1 MAFKKISALYFMADS
16 TEDLINLPDAQMGA
30 TCFVI
35 TEACEYKSTSDG
47 EWIKQVNSASNGNGN
62 TADLTGYATQSYVN
76 EKIGNLVS
84 SAPENLDTLAELAT
98 AFKDNKNVLEVLN
111 EAIGNKAEKT
121 DIPDVSNL
129 QPKGDYAL
137 KSELPSTSGFATE
150 EFVANKIAEAE
161 LNNKDVDLSG
171 YYTKSEVDNKIAD
184 IEHPVT
190 DLSGYVTNE
199 ELLEAVGNINIPS
212 IEGLAS
218 EEYVDEAIAGIDHPT
233 IDLSDYALKE
243 EIPSIEGLASEGY
256 VNNAV
261 DNIVHPSVDLSGFAT
276 KSYVQRAI
284 DGISI
289 NDAAHSFMI
298 PNPVDKSYYAGKKIA
313 CIGDSVTA
321 GVGANGNPYVTQLGA
336 TLGATMVN
344 LGASGTVLC
353 TGGHRGCNIGKLSES
368 SLGGAD
374 IVTILMGI
382 NDWDQAKA
390 DYYDLGDINSTDTS
404 TIYGAVK
411 MWCDR
416 IVELKNTASLAHTKF
431 YFMTP
436 LQTSWNHSK
445 GSNSWDQN
453 KVNIHGF
460 KLRDLCQAII
470 DVCALYKIPVIDL
483 NLYSG
488 IYYNSADDQT
498 TNSLGGDGI
507 HPNEAGHTEITK
519 AIIRGLEQNAG
530 YESITDTLYYLLA
543 FAAKE
548 MGTELSYP
556 VSAKYAIAEKDIP
569 ITGITL
575 SNTTIILTAGETYTL
590 VPTLVPENT
599 TQTNIVWETSNA
611 NIASVR
617 EGVVTAI
624 AEGTVTIICKS
635 ADNAEISAAAT
646 VVVNAAA
653 SNDLTALMLS
663 DEAVTV
669 NAGESHTMSVAF
681 VPAATA
687 QTDVTWSCD
696 DENVAEIEPS
706 SDGKTCVITAK
717 NVGQCYI
724 KVTSNVNNA
733 ISDSCLFTTTEVAE
747 EPEPDEP
754 IPAALFNLGPGA
766 TYNEETGLLT
776 SGLFTSGN
784 TNTAVYNQPLKPG
797 MEIEVEYGCTNNQ
810 FTAFGVDTAS
820 KPEDVILAQDK
831 YATGLF
837 NFYYDMP
844 TQHDAINSLTSGT
857 TTKNTMIS
865 TGNKANPKV
874 AILKRDADGVFS
886 GSVNGVDCVIPA
898 NAYVTTAQDT
908 EDLYVFFGGTN
919 GGTTT
924 YWKVNYFGALRNEP
938 VTPEEP
944 ENPDMPVEP
953 TDVPWV
959 LGAKTRYNAKE
970 DYIYGTGMFN
980 TGTDYVAIYNVPLT
994 ANMEVEIEGSREA
1007 ADNAQYT
1014 VCGLTDSL
1022 AVADTHCGNNRYAEG
1037 VYNVYYDAPSKNA
1050 VISYLRDGPQR
1061 LSTTG
1066 NKDNPRICTFK
1077 RDADGVI
1084 TAYHAGTL
1092 LNIPAVEAAN
1102 NAENLYVMIAGPG
1115 AASQWKIKYIGELR

>member
-1 MAFKKISALYFMADS
+1 
-16 TEDLINLPDAQMGA
+16 
-30 TCFVI
+30 
-35 TEACEYKSTSDG
+35 
-47 EWIKQVNSASNGNGN
+47 
-62 TADLTGYATQSYVN
+62 
-76 EKIGNLVS
+76 
-84 SAPENLDTLAELAT
+84 
-98 AFKDNKNVLEVLN
+98 
-111 EAIGNKAEKT
+111 
-121 DIPDVSNL
+121 
-129 QPKGDYAL
+129 
-137 KSELPSTSGFATE
+137 
-150 EFVANKIAEAE
+150 
-161 LNNKDVDLSG
+161 
-171 YYTKSEVDNKIAD
+171 
-184 IEHPVT
+184 
-190 DLSGYVTNE
+190 
-199 ELLEAVGNINIPS
+199 
-212 IEGLAS
+212 
-218 EEYVDEAIAGIDHPT
+218 
-233 IDLSDYALKE
+233 
-243 EIPSIEGLASEGY
+243 
-256 VNNAV
+256 
-261 DNIVHPSVDLSGFAT
+261 
-276 KSYVQRAI
+276 
-284 DGISI
+284 
-289 NDAAHSFMI
+289 
-298 PNPVDKSYYAGKKIA
+298 
-313 CIGDSVTA
+313 
-321 GVGANGNPYVTQLGA
+321 
-336 TLGATMVN
+336 MVN

-353 TGGHRGCNIGKLSES
+353 TGGHRGCNIGKLTES

-390 DYYDLGDINSTDTS
+390 EYYDLGDIDSTDTS

-416 IVELKNTASLAHTKF
+416 IVELKKTASLAHTKF

-453 KVNIHGF
+453 KVNVHGF

-470 DVCALYKIPVIDL
+470 DVCSVYEIPVIDL

-488 IYYNSADDQT
+488 LYYNSADDQT
-498 TNSLGGDGI
+498 ANIYGGDGI

-519 AIIRGLEQNAG
+519 AIIRGLEQNAE
-530 YESITDTLYYLLA
+530 YESITDTMYYLLA

-556 VSAKYAIAEKDIP
+556 VSVKYALVDKDVP

-575 SNTTIILTAGETYTL
+575 SETAISLTAGETRTL

-611 NIASVR
+611 NVASVR
-617 EGVVTAI
+617 EGVVTAV
-624 AEGTVTIICKS
+624 AEGTATITCKS
-635 ADNAEISAAAT
+635 TDNTAISATATIAVSAAA
-646 VVVNAAA
+646 N
-653 SNDLTALMLS
+653 NDLTALLLS

-696 DENVAEIEPS
+696 DENVAEIAPS
-706 SDGKTCVITAK
+706 SDGKTCVVTAK

-724 KVTSNVNNA
+724 KVTSNVNSA
-733 ISDSCLFTTTEVAE
+733 ISDSCLFTTTEVTE

-754 IPAALFNLGPGA
+754 IPAALFNLGSGA

-776 SGLFTSGN
+776 SGSFSSGN

-797 MEIEVEYGCTNNQ
+797 MEIEVEYGCTNNM
-810 FTAFGVDTAS
+810 FTTFGVDTTYN
-820 KPEDVILAQDK
+820 PEDVILAQGK
-831 YATGLF
+831 FATGLF
-837 NFYYDMP
+837 NFYYDTMNNWDP
-844 TQHDAINSLTSGT
+844 IFSLTSGT
-857 TTKNTMIS
+857 INKNTMIG
-865 TGNKANPKV
+865 TGNKANPKI

-898 NAYVTTAQDT
+898 NAHVTTAQDT
-908 EDLYVFFGGTN
+908 ENLYVFFGGTN
-919 GGTTT
+919 GGATTN
-924 YWKVNYFGALRNEP
+924 YWKINYFGALRNEP
-938 VTPEEP
+938 DTPVTPEEP
-944 ENPDMPVEP
+944 ETPVEPENPDVPVEP
-953 TDVPWV
+953 TDTPWV
-959 LGAKTRYNAKE
+959 LGAKTRYNAEE
-970 DYIYGTGMFN
+970 DYVYGTGMFQ
-980 TGTDYVAIYNVPLT
+980 TGTDYVAIHTVPLT
-994 ANMEVEIEGSREA
+994 ANMEVEIEGYRDAS
-1007 ADNAQYT
+1007 DNGQYT

-1022 AVADTHCGNNRYAEG
+1022 VVEDTHCGNNRYAEG
-1037 VYNVYYDAPSKNA
+1037 IFNVYYDAPGSNN
-1050 VISYLRDGPQR
+1050 VISYLRDGPQK
-1061 LSTTG
+1061 LSGTTG

>member
-1 MAFKKISALYFMADS
+1 MAYSKL
-16 TEDLINLPDAQMGA
+16 NLKNGQKLTA
-30 TCFVI
+30 THLAHI
-35 TEACEYKSTSDG
+35 ESG
-47 EWIKQVNSASNGNGN
+47 I
-62 TADLTGYATQSYVN
+62 ATN
-76 EKIGNLVS
+76 E
-84 SAPENLDTLAELAT
+84 AELI
-98 AFKDNKNVLEVLN
+98 K
-111 EAIGNKAEKT
+111 KAAKS

-137 KSELPSTSGFATE
+137 KNEIP
-150 EFVANKIAEAE
+150 
-161 LNNKDVDLSG
+161 DVSDLQPKG
-171 YYTKSEVDNKIAD
+171 
-184 IEHPVT
+184 
-190 DLSGYVTNE
+190 
-199 ELLEAVGNINIPS
+199 
-212 IEGLAS
+212 
-218 EEYVDEAIAGIDHPT
+218 
-233 IDLSDYALKE
+233 DYALKSE
-243 EIPSIEGLASEGY
+243 VPSVEGFASEQY
-256 VNNAV
+256 VNNAI

-276 KSYVQRAI
+276 KAYVQNAI
-284 DGISI
+284 NNVSVNGTAI
-289 NDAAHSFMI
+289 NFMI

-321 GVGANGNPYVTQLGA
+321 GVGAGSNPYVTQLGA
-336 TLGATMVN
+336 ALGATMVN

-353 TGGHRGCNIGKLSES
+353 TGGHRGCNIGKLTEG

-390 DYYDLGDINSTDTS
+390 EYYSLGDIDSTDTS

-416 IVELKNTASLAHTKF
+416 IVELKKTASLAHTKF

-453 KVNIHGF
+453 KVNVHGF

-470 DVCALYKIPVIDL
+470 DVCSVYEIPVIDL

-498 TNSLGGDGI
+498 ANIYGGDGI

-519 AIIRGLEQNAG
+519 AIIRGLEQNAE
-530 YESITDTLYYLLA
+530 YESITDTMYYLLA

-556 VSAKYAIAEKDIP
+556 ISVKYALVDKDIP

-575 SNTTIILTAGETYTL
+575 SASSISLTAGETHTL

-611 NIASVR
+611 NVASVR
-617 EGVVTAI
+617 EGVVTAV
-624 AEGTVTIICKS
+624 AEGTATITCKS
-635 ADNAEISAAAT
+635 TDNTAIFATATIAVSAAA
-646 VVVNAAA
+646 N
-653 SNDLTALMLS
+653 NDLTALLLS

-696 DENVAEIEPS
+696 DENVAEIKPS
-706 SDGKTCVITAK
+706 SDGKTCVVTAK

-724 KVTSNVNNA
+724 TVTSNVNNA

-754 IPAALFNLGPGA
+754 IPAALFNLGSGA

-776 SGLFTSGN
+776 SGSFENGN

-797 MEIEVEYGCTNNQ
+797 MEIEVEYNYAPSK
-810 FTAFGVDTAS
+810 FTTFGVDTTS
-820 KPEDVILAQDK
+820 NPEDVILAQSK

-837 NFYYDMP
+837 NFYYDNP
-844 TQHDAINSLTSGT
+844 NTWDAIFSLTSGT
-857 TTKNTMIS
+857 INKNTMIS
-865 TGNKANPKV
+865 TGNKENPKV
-874 AILKRDADGVFS
+874 AILKRDANGVFS
-886 GSVNGVDCVIPA
+886 GSVNGADCTIPA
-898 NAYVTTAQDT
+898 NAHVTTAQDT
-908 EDLYVFFGGTN
+908 ENLYVFFGGA
-919 GGTTT
+919 GGTGA

-938 VTPEEP
+938 DTPVTPEEP
-944 ENPDMPVEP
+944 VEP
-953 TDVPWV
+953 TDTPWV
-959 LGAKTRYNAKE
+959 LGAKTRYNAEE
-970 DYIYGTGMFN
+970 DYVYGVGTFN
-980 TGTDYVAIYNVPLT
+980 TGTDYVAIHTIPLT
-994 ANMEVEIEGSREA
+994 ANMEVEIEGSRNG
-1007 ADNAQYT
+1007 DTSQYT

-1022 AVADTHCGNNRYAEG
+1022 VVEDTHCGNNKYAEG
-1037 VYNVYYDAPSKNA
+1037 IYNVYYDVPSSND
-1050 VISYLRDGPQR
+1050 VISYLRDVPQR
-1061 LSTTG
+1061 LSGTTG

>member
-1 MAFKKISALYFMADS
+1 MSYSKLNLKNGQKLDQTHLAHI
-16 TEDLINLPDAQMGA
+16 EDGIAA
-30 TCFVI
+30 
-35 TEACEYKSTSDG
+35 TEAELVKKAAKS
-47 EWIKQVNSASNGNGN
+47 
-62 TADLTGYATQSYVN
+62 
-76 EKIGNLVS
+76 
-84 SAPENLDTLAELAT
+84 
-98 AFKDNKNVLEVLN
+98 
-111 EAIGNKAEKT
+111 
-121 DIPDVSNL
+121 DIPDVSGL

-137 KSELPSTSGFATE
+137 KKDIPSVSDFATK
-150 EFVANKIAEAE
+150 EFVVNKIAEAE
-161 LNNKDVDLSG
+161 LADKDVDLSG
-171 YYTKSEVDNKIAD
+171 YYTKSEVDAKIAD
-184 IEHPVT
+184 IEHPTV
-190 DLSGYVTNE
+190 DLNGYVTDE
-199 ELLEAVGNINIPS
+199 ELLEAVGGIQIPS
-212 IEGLAS
+212 VDGLAS
-218 EEYVDEAIAGIDHPT
+218 EEYVDNAIAGIEHPV
-233 IDLSDYALKE
+233 IDLTDYAKKSE
-243 EIPSIEGLASEGY
+243 VPSIDGLASENY
-256 VNNAV
+256 VDNAV

-276 KSYVQRAI
+276 KSYVQKAI
-284 DGISI
+284 EDISVD
-289 NDAAHSFMI
+289 DAAHSFMI

-321 GVGANGNPYVTQLGA
+321 GVGANNNPYVNQLGVA
-336 TLGATMVN
+336 LGATMVN

-382 NDWDQAKA
+382 NDWDQAKEN
-390 DYYDLGDINSTDTS
+390 YYSLGDINSTDTS

-416 IVELKNTASLAHTKF
+416 IIELKKTASLAHTKF

-498 TNSLGGDGI
+498 ANSLGGDGI
-507 HPNEAGHTEITK
+507 HPNESGHVKITE
-519 AIIRGLEQNAG
+519 AIIRGLEQNAE

-556 VSAKYAIAEKDIP
+556 VSVKYAVVEKDIP

-575 SNTTIILTAGETYTL
+575 SNTALNLTAGETHTL

-617 EGVVTAI
+617 EGVVTAV
-624 AEGTVTIICKS
+624 AEGTATITCKS
-635 ADNAEISAAAT
+635 TDNAGISAVAT
-646 VVVNAAA
+646 VVVSAAA
-653 SNDLTALMLS
+653 SNDLTALLLS

-706 SDGKTCVITAK
+706 SDGKTCVVTAK

-724 KVTSNVNNA
+724 TVTSNVNNA
-733 ISDSCLFTTTEVAE
+733 ISDSCLFTTTEVSE

-754 IPAALFNLGPGA
+754 APAALFNLGPGA

-776 SGLFTSGN
+776 SGNYQNRDSI
-784 TNTAVYNQPLKPG
+784 AVYTQPLKPG
-797 MEIEVEYGCTNNQ
+797 MEIEVEYGCTNGQ
-810 FTAFGVDTAS
+810 FSAFGVDTAS
-820 KPEDVILAQDK
+820 KPEDVILASGK
-831 YATGLF
+831 FATGLF
-837 NFYYDMP
+837 NFYYDAP
-844 TQHDAINSLTSGT
+844 TQHNIIQSLASGT
-857 TTKNTMIS
+857 LNKTTMIS
-865 TGNKANPKV
+865 TGNKANPKI
-874 AILKRDADGVFS
+874 AILKRDANGVFS
-886 GSVNGVDCVIPA
+886 ASVNGVDCVIPA
-898 NAYVTTAQDT
+898 NAHVTTAQDT
-908 EDLYVFFGGTN
+908 ENLYVFFGGTN
-919 GGTTT
+919 GGADTN
-924 YWKVNYFGALRNEP
+924 YWKINYFGALRNEPDTP

-944 ENPDMPVEP
+944 ENPDVPVEP
-953 TDVPWV
+953 TDIPWV
-959 LGAKTRYNAKE
+959 LGAKTRYNAEE
-970 DYIYGTGMFN
+970 DYVYGTGAFQA
-980 TGTDYVAIYNVPLT
+980 GTDCVAIHTVPLT
-994 ANMEVEIEGSREA
+994 ANMEVEIEGSRDG
-1007 ADNAQYT
+1007 DNAQYT

-1022 AVADTHCGNNRYAEG
+1022 VVEDTHCGNNTYAEG
-1037 VYNVYYDAPSKNA
+1037 VYNVYYDSPTGQN

-1061 LSTTG
+1061 LSVTG

-1115 AASQWKIKYIGELR
+1115 KESQWKIKYIGELR

>member
-1 MAFKKISALYFMADS
+1 MAYSKL
-16 TEDLINLPDAQMGA
+16 NLKNGQKLNETHLAHIEAGIA
-30 TCFVI
+30 A
-35 TEACEYKSTSDG
+35 TEAE
-47 EWIKQVNSASNGNGN
+47 
-62 TADLTGYATQSYVN
+62 
-76 EKIGNLVS
+76 LV
-84 SAPENLDTLAELAT
+84 
-98 AFKDNKNVLEVLN
+98 
-111 EAIGNKAEKT
+111 NKAAKS

-150 EFVANKIAEAE
+150 EFVVNKIAEAE
-161 LNNKDVDLSG
+161 LNDKDVDLSG
-171 YYTKSEVDNKIAD
+171 YYTKSEVDSKIAN
-184 IEHPVT
+184 IEHPTT
-190 DLSGYVTNE
+190 DLSGYVTDE

-218 EEYVDEAIAGIDHPT
+218 EEYVDEVIAAIEHPVV
-233 IDLSDYALKE
+233 DLTDYAKKSE
-243 EIPSIEGLASEGY
+243 VPSVEGLASEQY
-256 VNNAV
+256 VDNAV

-276 KSYVQRAI
+276 KSYVQKAI
-284 DGISI
+284 EGISV
-289 NDAAHSFMI
+289 DDTAHSFMI

-321 GVGANGNPYVTQLGA
+321 GVGAGNNPYVTQLGA
-336 TLGATMVN
+336 ALGATMVN

-390 DYYDLGDINSTDTS
+390 DYYSLGDIDSTDTS

-416 IVELKNTASLAHTKF
+416 IVALKNTASLAHTKF

-436 LQTSWNHSK
+436 LQTSWNHSI
-445 GSNSWDQN
+445 GSNNWDQN

-498 TNSLGGDGI
+498 ANSLGGDGI
-507 HPNEAGHTEITK
+507 HPNESGHVKITE
-519 AIIRGLEQNAG
+519 AIIRGLEQNAE
-530 YESITDTLYYLLA
+530 YESITDTMYYLLA

-556 VSAKYAIAEKDIP
+556 VSVKYAIVDKDIP

-575 SNTTIILTAGETYTL
+575 SETAISLTAGETHTL

-611 NIASVR
+611 NVASVR
-617 EGVVTAI
+617 EGVITAV
-624 AEGTVTIICKS
+624 AEGTATITCKS
-635 ADNAEISAAAT
+635 TDNTAISATATIAVSAAA
-646 VVVNAAA
+646 N
-653 SNDLTALMLS
+653 NDLTALLLS

-696 DENVAEIEPS
+696 DENVAEIAPS
-706 SDGKTCVITAK
+706 SDGKTCVVTAK

-724 KVTSNVNNA
+724 KVTSNVNSA
-733 ISDSCLFTTTEVAE
+733 ISDSCLFTTTEVTE

-754 IPAALFNLGPGA
+754 IPVALFNLGSGA

-776 SGLFTSGN
+776 SGSFTSGN
-784 TNTAVYNQPLKPG
+784 TNTAVYTQPLKPG
-797 MEIEVEYGCTNNQ
+797 MEIEVEYGCTNNM
-810 FTAFGVDTAS
+810 FTTFGVDTTS
-820 KPEDVILAQDK
+820 NPEDVILAQGK

-837 NFYYDMP
+837 NFYYDTMNNWDP
-844 TQHDAINSLTSGT
+844 IYSLTSGT
-857 TTKNTMIS
+857 INKNTMIG
-865 TGNKANPKV
+865 TGNKANPKI

-886 GSVNGVDCVIPA
+886 GSVNGVDCIIPA
-898 NAYVTTAQDT
+898 NAHVTTAQDT
-908 EDLYVFFGGTN
+908 ENLYVFFGGTN
-919 GGTTT
+919 GGATTN
-924 YWKVNYFGALRNEP
+924 YWKINYFGALRNEP

-944 ENPDMPVEP
+944 ETPVEPENPDVPVEP
-953 TDVPWV
+953 TDTPWV
-959 LGAKTRYNAKE
+959 LGVKTRYNAEE
-970 DYIYGTGMFN
+970 DYVYGTGMFQ
-980 TGTDYVAIYNVPLT
+980 TGTNYVAIHTVPLT
-994 ANMEVEIEGSREA
+994 ANMEVEIEGYRDAS
-1007 ADNAQYT
+1007 DNGQYT

-1022 AVADTHCGNNRYAEG
+1022 VVEDTHCGNNRYAEG
-1037 VYNVYYDAPSKNA
+1037 VYNVYYDSPANQT
-1050 VISYLRDGPQR
+1050 VISYLRDGPHR
-1061 LSTTG
+1061 LIGTTG

-1115 AASQWKIKYIGELR
+1115 AASKWKIKYIGELR

>member
-1 MAFKKISALYFMADS
+1 MSYSKLNLKNGQKLDQTHLAHI
-16 TEDLINLPDAQMGA
+16 EDGIAA
-30 TCFVI
+30 
-35 TEACEYKSTSDG
+35 TEAELVKKAAKS
-47 EWIKQVNSASNGNGN
+47 
-62 TADLTGYATQSYVN
+62 
-76 EKIGNLVS
+76 
-84 SAPENLDTLAELAT
+84 
-98 AFKDNKNVLEVLN
+98 
-111 EAIGNKAEKT
+111 
-121 DIPDVSNL
+121 DIPDVSGL

-137 KSELPSTSGFATE
+137 KKDIPSVSDFATK
-150 EFVANKIAEAE
+150 EFVVNKIAEAE
-161 LNNKDVDLSG
+161 LADKDVDLSG
-171 YYTKSEVDNKIAD
+171 YYTKSEVDAKIAD
-184 IEHPVT
+184 IEHPTV
-190 DLSGYVTNE
+190 DLNGYVTDE
-199 ELLEAVGNINIPS
+199 ELLEAVGGIQIPS
-212 IEGLAS
+212 VDGLAS
-218 EEYVDEAIAGIDHPT
+218 EEYVDNAIAGIEHPV
-233 IDLSDYALKE
+233 IDLTDYAKKSE
-243 EIPSIEGLASEGY
+243 VPSIDGLASENY
-256 VNNAV
+256 VDNAV

-276 KSYVQRAI
+276 KSYVQKAI
-284 DGISI
+284 DGISVD
-289 NDAAHSFMI
+289 DAAHSFMI

-321 GVGANGNPYVTQLGA
+321 GVGAGSNPYVTQLGA
-336 TLGATMVN
+336 ALGATMVN

-390 DYYDLGDINSTDTS
+390 DYYSLGDIDSTDTS

-416 IVELKNTASLAHTKF
+416 IVALKNTASLAHTKF

-436 LQTSWNHSK
+436 LQTSWNHSI
-445 GSNSWDQN
+445 GSNNWDQN
-453 KVNIHGF
+453 KVNVHGF

-498 TNSLGGDGI
+498 ANSLGGDGI
-507 HPNEAGHTEITK
+507 HPNEAGHVKITE
-519 AIIRGLEQNAG
+519 AIIRGLEQNAE

-543 FAAKE
+543 FASKA

-556 VSAKYAIAEKDIP
+556 VSVKYAVVEKDIP

-575 SNTTIILTAGETYTL
+575 SNTAINLTAGETHTL

-624 AEGTVTIICKS
+624 AEGTATITCKS
-635 ADNAEISAAAT
+635 ADNAGISAVAT
-646 VVVNAAA
+646 VVVSAAA
-653 SNDLTALMLS
+653 NNDLTALLLS

-696 DENVAEIEPS
+696 DEDVAEIKPS
-706 SDGKTCVITAK
+706 SDGKTCVVTAK

-724 KVTSNVNNA
+724 TVTSNVNSA
-733 ISDSCLFTTTEVAE
+733 ISDSCLFTTTEVTE

-754 IPAALFNLGPGA
+754 IPAALFNLGPNA

-776 SGLFTSGN
+776 SGTYQNGN
-784 TNTAVYNQPLKPG
+784 SVAVYTQPLKPG
-797 MEIEVEYGCTNNQ
+797 MEIEVEYGCTNNL
-810 FTAFGVDTAS
+810 FTAFGVDTTSNPA
-820 KPEDVILAQDK
+820 DVILADGK

-837 NFYYDMP
+837 NFYYDVP
-844 TQHDAINSLTSGT
+844 SRVAAIESLKSGT
-857 TTKNTMIS
+857 MNKDKLIT
-865 TGNKANPKV
+865 TGNQANPKV
-874 AILKRDADGVFS
+874 AILKRDANGVFS
-886 GSVNGVDCVIPA
+886 ASVNGVDCVIPA
-898 NAYVTTAQDT
+898 NAHVTTAQDT

-919 GGTTT
+919 GGADTN

-944 ENPDMPVEP
+944 ETPVEPENPEVPVEP
-953 TDVPWV
+953 TDTPWV
-959 LGAKTRYNAKE
+959 LGAKTYYNAE
-970 DYIYGTGMFN
+970 GDYVYGAGTFQ
-980 TGTDYVAIYNVPLT
+980 TGTDFVAIHTIPLT
-994 ANMEVEIEGSREA
+994 ANMEVEIEGSRTNG
-1007 ADNAQYT
+1007 DNAQYT

-1022 AVADTHCGNNRYAEG
+1022 VVADTHCGNNGYAEG
-1037 VYNVYYDAPSKNA
+1037 VYNVYYDSPNGQS
-1050 VISYLRDGPQR
+1050 VISYLKDGPKR
-1061 LSTTG
+1061 LSGTTG
-1066 NKDNPRICTFK
+1066 NKDNPRVCTFK

-1092 LNIPAVEAAN
+1092 LNIPNVEAAN
-1102 NAENLYVMIAGPG
+1102 NTENLYVMIAGPG
-1115 AASQWKIKYIGELR
+1115 KESQWKIKYIGELR

>member
-16 TEDLINLPDAQMGA
+16 TEDLINLPDVQMGA

-47 EWIKQVNSASNGNGN
+47 EWIKQVNFASNGNGN

-184 IEHPVT
+184 IEHPVP

-276 KSYVQRAI
+276 KSYVQKAI
-284 DGISI
+284 EDISVD
-289 NDAAHSFMI
+289 DAAHSFMI

-321 GVGANGNPYVTQLGA
+321 GVGANGNPYVTQLGTA
-336 TLGATMVN
+336 LGATMVN

-416 IVELKNTASLAHTKF
+416 IIELKNTASLAHTKF

-498 TNSLGGDGI
+498 TSSLGL
-507 HPNEAGHTEITK
+507 TLTLK
-519 AIIRGLEQNAG
+519 QVSLSSLLGLIQSRIG
-530 YESITDTLYYLLA
+530 SLLLSILTSFRSLLNFGFQSLFLDSDLTLLKFNFLLLA
-543 FAAKE
+543 SNIGFGSRNISQLTLFLKLDGLSCISLSLSSVLGLLQSGTLHFQSVVLDGDFLSSLDLSVIGSLSVSSLSNRNFTLGVRLSNRSILTNLLNVVNTQVINYATLVRE
-548 MGTELSYP
+548 VLNVEGNQFQTELGQVRNHIRLNS
-556 VSAKYAIAEKDIP
+556 VAERLTIRNHLSQLHLTDDFADVTFQQVIDL
-569 ITGITL
+569 GGNYITL
-575 SNTTIILTAGETYTL
+575 NVQEVLSRNLNHIIG
-590 VPTLVPENT
+590 
-599 TQTNIVWETSNA
+599 SA
-611 NIASVR
+611 N
-617 EGVVTAI
+617 
-624 AEGTVTIICKS
+624 
-635 ADNAEISAAAT
+635 
-646 VVVNAAA
+646 
-653 SNDLTALMLS
+653 L
-663 DEAVTV
+663 
-669 NAGESHTMSVAF
+669 
-681 VPAATA
+681 
-687 QTDVTWSCD
+687 
-696 DENVAEIEPS
+696 
-706 SDGKTCVITAK
+706 DG
-717 NVGQCYI
+717 
-724 KVTSNVNNA
+724 
-733 ISDSCLFTTTEVAE
+733 
-747 EPEPDEP
+747 
-754 IPAALFNLGPGA
+754 
-766 TYNEETGLLT
+766 
-776 SGLFTSGN
+776 
-784 TNTAVYNQPLKPG
+784 
-797 MEIEVEYGCTNNQ
+797 
-810 FTAFGVDTAS
+810 
-820 KPEDVILAQDK
+820 
-831 YATGLF
+831 
-837 NFYYDMP
+837 
-844 TQHDAINSLTSGT
+844 NSR
-857 TTKNTMIS
+857 
-865 TGNKANPKV
+865 V
-874 AILKRDADGVFS
+874 
-886 GSVNGVDCVIPA
+886 
-898 NAYVTTAQDT
+898 
-908 EDLYVFFGGTN
+908 
-919 GGTTT
+919 
-924 YWKVNYFGALRNEP
+924 
-938 VTPEEP
+938 
-944 ENPDMPVEP
+944 
-953 TDVPWV
+953 
-959 LGAKTRYNAKE
+959 
-970 DYIYGTGMFN
+970 
-980 TGTDYVAIYNVPLT
+980 
-994 ANMEVEIEGSREA
+994 
-1007 ADNAQYT
+1007 
-1014 VCGLTDSL
+1014 
-1022 AVADTHCGNNRYAEG
+1022 
-1037 VYNVYYDAPSKNA
+1037 
-1050 VISYLRDGPQR
+1050 
-1061 LSTTG
+1061 
-1066 NKDNPRICTFK
+1066 
-1077 RDADGVI
+1077 
-1084 TAYHAGTL
+1084 
-1092 LNIPAVEAAN
+1092 
-1102 NAENLYVMIAGPG
+1102 NLYVNVFSSRNCGLGLNVNLDGTKSQLIQSFEERNLK
-1115 AASQWKIKYIGELR
+1115 ASLTNQDSGLLVHTRDDVGDIRGEP